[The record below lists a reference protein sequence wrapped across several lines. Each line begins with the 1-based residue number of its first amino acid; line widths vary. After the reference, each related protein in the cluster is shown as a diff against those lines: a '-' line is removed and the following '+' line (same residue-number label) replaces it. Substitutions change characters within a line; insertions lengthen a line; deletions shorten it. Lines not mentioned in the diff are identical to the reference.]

1 MAMRERYVWICTN
14 RRPDGHPR
22 GSCAEKGSEA
32 LLVTLKSAVSAAG
45 LARTVRVMSSS
56 CIDVCEDGC
65 ALAVLPDGTML
76 GGVTEADVEALVEG
90 LRRPG
95 GVAEQPTLAPR
106 VLPRP

>member
-32 LLVTLKSAVSAAG
+32 LLVTLKSAVGAAG
-45 LARTVRVMSSS
+45 LARTVRVMAST

-65 ALAVLPDGTML
+65 AVAVMPDGAIL
-76 GGVTEADVEALVEG
+76 GAITEADVPALVEG
-90 LRRPG
+90 LRRAG
-95 GVAEQPTLAPR
+95 GTAEEASLAPK